1 MAESTSKSARTES
14 YHVVH
19 NVRTCGD
26 LNDMATI
33 VQAFDHLLLGGW
45 SSLGRLRRFGLLEVV
60 MCLRK
65 GFVNIKFFCHLLTR

>member
-14 YHVVH
+14 CRDEH
-19 NVRTCGD
+19 NVRMCGE

-33 VQAFDHLLLGGW
+33 VQAFDQLLLDWW
-45 SSLGRLRRFGLLEVV
+45 SCLGRLRRLGLLEVV

-65 GFVNIKFFCHLLTR
+65 GSVNLKISVIS

>member
-14 YHVVH
+14 CHGVH
-19 NVRTCGD
+19 NVRMCSD

-33 VQAFDHLLLGGW
+33 VQAFDHLLLDRW
-45 SSLGRLRRFGLLEVV
+45 SCLGSLRRFDLLEVA

-65 GFVNIKFFCHLLTR
+65 GSVNLKFAVIS